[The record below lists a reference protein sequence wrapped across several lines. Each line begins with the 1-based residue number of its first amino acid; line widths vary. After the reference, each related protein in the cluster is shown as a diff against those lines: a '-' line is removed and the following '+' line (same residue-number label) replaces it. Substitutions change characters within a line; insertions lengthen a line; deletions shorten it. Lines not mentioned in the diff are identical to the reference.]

1 MHLRS
6 STGIDK
12 HCLAGPL
19 GVPLFWC
26 PQERC
31 PLFSVPNQR
40 LAIRR
45 RPSPACMT
53 LLPAQTAWLVPL
65 YPLVASLLSLLWSPG
80 LISRTGPR
88 PCGYLNLTLVSVAF
102 VHSAAALMA
111 LHSNSAAG
119 AAALYKPLTF
129 GWTWLDTAGLR
140 VGFDGLITEPALIAM
155 TVITGLH
162 VLVQIYA
169 IGYLEMDWG
178 WPRFFGSLSF
188 FEAGLCALV
197 LTDSL
202 FFSYVILELL
212 TLGTYLIVGTWYNQ
226 PLVVKGARDA
236 FLTKRIGDLILL
248 AGVIA
253 LLPITGTWNF
263 HGLQAWAADQVNNG
277 NPLPQILPLILLAL
291 IAGPMGKCAQI
302 PLHLWLDEAME
313 SPLPSTVLRNSVV
326 VVGGAWVLLR
336 LEPLIEL
343 SPLVQTVLV
352 IVGGTTALVASL
364 IALAQIDIKRALSF
378 LVSSWLGLLFVAVG
392 LGGISVAD
400 HLMLVYPLPMALM
413 LMVIGAIVITNVTQ
427 DLTQLGGLWS
437 KRPLMGLAFL
447 TGAAGL
453 MALPPFGGFAA
464 LSELM
469 ELTAESSHPLL
480 LGVLVL
486 FTNALISAG
495 LIRVFGLIWGGRPS
509 VFTTRSPEVLWLM
522 ALPTFVLMGLVLHL
536 PQLLVINGV
545 FALSPL
551 PGWGPL
557 AVPLLISTLVG
568 GGLSAVFYLRPHPL
582 AHLPAALGGLQDWLA
597 HDMQTERFYHRTVVG
612 LVVGLARLSAWM
624 DERLVDGFSS
634 ATGSVALQGARRL
647 SFTTSGRS
655 QAYALTVVLGVLL
668 MAAWLLTGF

>member
-1 MHLRS
+1 
-6 STGIDK
+6 
-12 HCLAGPL
+12 
-19 GVPLFWC
+19 
-26 PQERC
+26 
-31 PLFSVPNQR
+31 
-40 LAIRR
+40 
-45 RPSPACMT
+45 MT

-102 VHSAAALMA
+102 VHSASALMA

-364 IALAQIDIKRALSF
+364 IALAQIDVKRALSF

-522 ALPTFVLMGLVLHL
+522 ALPTFVLMGLVLHM

-597 HDMQTERFYHRTVVG
+597 HDMQTESFYHRTVVG

>member
-1 MHLRS
+1 
-6 STGIDK
+6 
-12 HCLAGPL
+12 
-19 GVPLFWC
+19 
-26 PQERC
+26 
-31 PLFSVPNQR
+31 
-40 LAIRR
+40 
-45 RPSPACMT
+45 MT
-53 LLPAQTAWLVPL
+53 VAVLQTAWLIPL
-65 YPLVASLLSLLWSPG
+65 YPLLAAVGSLAWSPG

-88 PCGYLNLTLVSVAF
+88 PCGYLNLLMVSAAF
-102 VHSAAALMA
+102 VHSVLALTA
-111 LHSNSAAG
+111 LHSNVRAG
-119 AAALYKPLTF
+119 AEALYRPVTF
-129 GWTWLDTAGLR
+129 SWTWLDTAGLHI
-140 VGFDGLITEPALIAM
+140 GFDGLVTEPALVAM

-162 VLVQIYA
+162 VLVQLYSIA
-169 IGYLEMDWG
+169 YLEMDWG
-178 WPRFFGSLSF
+178 WPRFFGSLSL

-212 TLGTYLIVGTWYNQ
+212 TFGTYLIVGTWYNQ

-248 AGVIA
+248 AGLIA
-253 LLPITGTWNF
+253 LLPVAGTWNF
-263 HGLQAWAADQVNNG
+263 HGLQAWAADLSNNG
-277 NPLPQILPLILLAL
+277 QPLPAGFPLILLAL

-352 IVGGTTALVASL
+352 VVGSTTALVASL
-364 IALAQIDIKRALSF
+364 IALAQIDVKRALSF
-378 LVSSWLGLLFVAVG
+378 LVSSWLGLLFLAVG
-392 LGGISVAD
+392 LGGMSVAD

-413 LMVIGAIVITNVTQ
+413 LMTIGAIVLTNVTQ

-464 LSELM
+464 LRELLS
-469 ELTAESSHPLL
+469 LTAASSQPQL
-480 LGVLVL
+480 LGGLVLV
-486 FTNALISAG
+486 TNALISAG
-495 LIRVFGLIWGGRPS
+495 LIRMFGLIWGGKPS
-509 VFTTRSPEVLWLM
+509 AFTTRSPEVLWLM
-522 ALPTFVLMGLVLHL
+522 ALPTFVLMGLVLHM

-551 PGWGPL
+551 PGWGAGAL
-557 AVPLLISTLVG
+557 PLLLSTLVG
-568 GGLSAVFYLRPHPL
+568 GGLSAVFYLRPHPM
-582 AHLPAALGGLQDWLA
+582 AHLPAVLGGLQDWLA

-612 LVVGLARLSAWM
+612 LVVALARFSAWC
-624 DERLVDGFSS
+624 DGRLIDGFSGAS
-634 ATGSVALQGARRL
+634 GGAALAGARRL
-647 SFTTSGRS
+647 SLTTSGRS
-655 QAYALTVVLGVLL
+655 QAYAFTLVLGVLL
-668 MAAWLLTGF
+668 MAAWLLVAPPHLVRPLS

>member
-1 MHLRS
+1 
-6 STGIDK
+6 
-12 HCLAGPL
+12 
-19 GVPLFWC
+19 
-26 PQERC
+26 
-31 PLFSVPNQR
+31 
-40 LAIRR
+40 
-45 RPSPACMT
+45 MT

-65 YPLVASLLSLLWSPG
+65 YPLLASLLSFLWSPG

-88 PCGYLNLTLVSVAF
+88 PCGYLNLLMVSVAF
-102 VHSAAALMA
+102 LHSTLALVA

-119 AAALYKPLTF
+119 SSAIYRPITF
-129 GWTWLDTAGLR
+129 GWTWLETAGLR
-140 VGFDGLITEPALIAM
+140 IGFDGLINEPALIAM
-155 TVITGLH
+155 TVITGIH
-162 VLVQIYA
+162 MLVQIYSIA
-169 IGYLEMDWG
+169 YLEMDWG

-188 FEAGLCALV
+188 FESGLCALV

-202 FFSYVILELL
+202 FFSYVLLELL
-212 TLGTYLIVGTWYNQ
+212 TFGTYLIVGTWYNQ

-236 FLTKRIGDLILL
+236 FLTKRIGDIVLL
-248 AGVIA
+248 AGLIA
-253 LLPITGTWNF
+253 LLPITHTWNF
-263 HGLQAWAADQVNNG
+263 HGLQAWAADQTNNHLV
-277 NPLPQILPLILLAL
+277 LPGGFTLIVLAL
-291 IAGPMGKCAQI
+291 TAGPMGKCAQI

-313 SPLPSTVLRNSVV
+313 GPLPSTVLRNSVV
-326 VVGGAWVLLR
+326 VTGGAWVLLR
-336 LEPLIEL
+336 LEPLTSL
-343 SPLVQTVLV
+343 SPLTQTILV
-352 IVGGTTALVASL
+352 VVGGTSALVGSL

-464 LSELM
+464 LRELL
-469 ELTAESSHPLL
+469 ELTAESSHPVL
-480 LGVLVL
+480 LGCLVL
-486 FTNALISAG
+486 FTNALITAG
-495 LIRVFGLIWGGRPS
+495 LIRVFGLVFAGRPS
-509 VFTTRSPEVLWLM
+509 VFTTRSAEVLWLM

-557 AVPLLISTLVG
+557 AVPLLLSTLVG
-568 GGLSAVFYLRPHPL
+568 GGLSAAFYLRPHPL

-597 HDMQTERFYHRTVVG
+597 HDMQTERFYHRTVVW
-612 LVVGLARLSAWM
+612 LVVALARLSARA
-624 DERLVDGFSS
+624 DDRLIDGFSGASGS
-634 ATGSVALQGARRL
+634 AALEGARRL

-655 QAYALTVVLGVLL
+655 QAYALTLVLGVLL
-668 MAAWLLTGF
+668 MAAWLLASAPSVPSELVRPFR